1 MINEIYTY
9 NNSTV
14 KVLNVTLNTKE
25 EKIVT
30 YLRDGKEK
38 KMRLSEFKRIF
49 IKVEPE
55 PKVEVQKP
63 KIDWTEAF
71 EPQLKES

>member
-1 MINEIYTY
+1 MINEIYAY

-14 KVLNVTLNTKE
+14 RVLNITLNTKE
-25 EKIVT
+25 ERIVT
-30 YLRDGKEK
+30 YVRDGKEK
-38 KMRLSEFKRIF
+38 KMRLSAFKRIF

-55 PKVEVQKP
+55 PKIEAQKP

-71 EPQLKES
+71 EPELGES

>member
-38 KMRLSEFKRIF
+38 KMRLSEFKRIS

-55 PKVEVQKP
+55 PKIEVQKP

-71 EPQLKES
+71 EPELGES

>member
-49 IKVEPE
+49 TKVEAA

-63 KIDWTEAF
+63 KFDWTEAF
-71 EPQLKES
+71 EPELKES